1 MTQDE
6 RWLTRYNEV
15 KAFIETNKRNP
26 SKYVQEERNMYNFVK
41 HCRKQMNQSLLKE
54 DRVGAFRKLQALM
67 EQYKRRN
74 QYQ

>member
-6 RWLTRYNEV
+6 RWIIRYQEV
-15 KAFIETNKRNP
+15 LAFVETNKRNP
-26 SKYVQEERNMYNFVK
+26 SKYAQEERNMYNFVK

-54 DRVGAFRKLQALM
+54 DRVGAFRKLLALM
-67 EQYKRRN
+67 AQYKRVN

>member
-6 RWLTRYNEV
+6 RWSIRYKEV
-15 KAFIETNKRNP
+15 VDFIEANHRNP
-26 SKYVQEERNMYNFVK
+26 SKYVGDERNMYTFVK

-54 DRVGAFRKLQALM
+54 DRIEAFKKLLALM
-67 EQYKRRN
+67 EQYRRRN